1 MLFDYT
7 SRYVHVDTRCTIGY
21 NSIYHYEM
29 PTLKAGKTQ
38 GGPVFLLRM
47 PVWLRPKCH
56 SRRWLNL
63 HMRLVSHVSHPN
75 AIHVQACV
83 LQWIYLSFGDEMAFG
98 RNLPARQPLGQWH
111 HSCTGGIH
119 TSLGLQVFAT
129 LLCHQLCRTYRRN
142 CASCTL
148 LDRIAALAI

>member
-1 MLFDYT
+1 
-7 SRYVHVDTRCTIGY
+7 
-21 NSIYHYEM
+21 M

-83 LQWIYLSFGDEMAFG
+83 LQYMYLYVY
-98 RNLPARQPLGQWH
+98 LH
-111 HSCTGGIH
+111 HSPSMAL
-119 TSLGLQVFAT
+119 TSSDCSSLAVMTPRILE
-129 LLCHQLCRTYRRN
+129 RTDN
-142 CASCTL
+142 WPFL
-148 LDRIAALAI
+148 